1 MAHVIVA
8 FLAAL
13 PPTIAAALLWRRA
26 RRAETRLGARDRR
39 HDALVVEMVQL
50 AERDP
55 LTGVGNRRAFD
66 RAMAALQAGG
76 EPGALILIDLDNF
89 KQVNDHLGH
98 QRGDEVLR
106 AVARGLRH
114 SVRDSDLVARLG
126 GDEFAVVLRR
136 ADARRAES
144 VAAGLRATVRD
155 ACAHLPL
162 KVAIDASVGVAP
174 IGSAAD
180 DPAELVARADAS
192 MYRTKRA
199 RHDGRRRR
207 FRASHQLELGS
218 SEPGSPARSHT
229 VRGGH

>member
-1 MAHVIVA
+1 MAHLVVPI
-8 FLAAL
+8 LTAL
-13 PPTIAAALLWRRA
+13 PPTIAAALLWSRA
-26 RRAETRLGARDRR
+26 RRAEAGLAVRDRR
-39 HDALVVEMVQL
+39 HRALVVEMVQL

-76 EPGALILIDLDNF
+76 EPGALIMIDLDGF

-106 AVARGLRH
+106 AVARALRH
-114 SVRDSDLVARLG
+114 GVRESDLVARIG

-136 ADARRAES
+136 AGAERAGL
-144 VAAGLRATVRD
+144 VAADLRASVRD

-162 KVAIDASVGVAP
+162 KVEIDASVGIAP
-174 IGSAAD
+174 IGAASD
-180 DPAELVARADAS
+180 DTAELVARADAS
-192 MYRTKRA
+192 MYRIKRA
-199 RHDGRRRR
+199 RHSRRRRR

-218 SEPGSPARSHT
+218 SGHATPDQRRGSA
-229 VRGGH
+229 